1 MKAAR
6 GCLLCCVADFFS
18 QHYFQLHI
26 CGNLWVNMNKMS
38 PVHPSERLVE
48 LAKSSKKKSVN

>member
-6 GCLLCCVADFFS
+6 GCLLCCVVDFFS

-48 LAKSSKKKSVN
+48 LAKSSKKKM